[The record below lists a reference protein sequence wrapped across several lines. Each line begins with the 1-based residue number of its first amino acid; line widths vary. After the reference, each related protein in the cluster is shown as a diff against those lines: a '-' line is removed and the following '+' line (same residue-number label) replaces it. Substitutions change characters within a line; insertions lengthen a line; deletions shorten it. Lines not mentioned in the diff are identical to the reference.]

1 MVGGDIMHILLT
13 GGTGFIG
20 SELIKQLVGHQIT
33 VLTRSPNTAKNKLKH
48 TDFSNINYIDNLS
61 AWQDLN
67 HIDAVINLA
76 GEPIAHKR
84 WTAIQKHNIC
94 QSRWETTQS
103 IVSLIKASS
112 SPPDCFISG
121 SAVGYYGDKQQH
133 IVTEKTS
140 PEIDNDSFTHNVCK
154 TWEDIAQQAY
164 NPSTRVCI
172 IRTGIVL
179 GVQGGALSAMLPPF
193 RFGVGGKLGNG
204 NQYMPWIHIQDVVRA
219 ILHLLM
225 TQKARGIFNLC
236 APHPV
241 QNKYFSLLLAKT
253 LHRPCLIT
261 TPKWLLKLIMGESSV
276 ILFDSVRAKPRQLT
290 KIGFTFTFS
299 RLEPALKQI
308 LLASSR

>member
-1 MVGGDIMHILLT
+1 MAEGDIMHILLT

-33 VLTRSPNTAKNKLKH
+33 VLTRSPHTAKNKLKH

-76 GEPIAHKR
+76 GEPIAQKR

-112 SPPDCFISG
+112 SPPGCFISG
-121 SAVGYYGDKQQH
+121 SAVGYYGDKKQH
-133 IVTEKTS
+133 IVTENTS
-140 PEIDNDSFTHNVCK
+140 AEATNDSFTHHVCK
-154 TWEDIAQQAY
+154 TWESIAQQASS
-164 NPSTRVCI
+164 STRVCI

-193 RFGVGGKLGNG
+193 RFGVGGKLSSG
-204 NQYMPWIHIQDVVRA
+204 NQYMPWIHIQDAVRA
-219 ILHLLM
+219 IRYLLI
-225 TQKARGIFNLC
+225 QQEARGIFNLC

-241 QNKYFSLLLAKT
+241 QNKRFSLLLAKT
-253 LHRPCLIT
+253 LHRPCIIT
-261 TPKWLLKLIMGESSV
+261 TPKWLLKLIMGESSN
-276 ILFDSVRAKPRQLT
+276 ILFDSARAKPKHLT
-290 KIGFTFTFS
+290 EIGFTFTFS
-299 RLEPALKQI
+299 HLEPALKQI
-308 LLASSR
+308 LLVSSR